1 MKSHKDQFIILV
13 MLLCVNL
20 ISCSLYGQ
28 SEPTAEIS
36 GKITSVS
43 NEPLPYANLVVFNVL
58 DSSMVKGAMSNDLG
72 SFLIEKVP
80 VGKYYVSASILGFK
94 TYESEMFEIVSD
106 EKKDLGTIL
115 LEEEKFQ
122 LEGVT
127 VTSKKPLIQNKVDR
141 VVLNIENSILATG
154 NTTMDILQKAPGVT
168 VDNGIINLIGKSNV
182 LILIN
187 GRQTYLSQDQLEN
200 LLSSTQSSAIESIE
214 IMTNPPA
221 KYDASGNAGII
232 NIKMKKNKD
241 AGTNLTVNVSEAQG
255 IYRTTNGGMA
265 LNHKNKVL
273 NIFAT
278 YDYSDKEDFQTIA
291 IDRSTSFPGQTTFFN
306 SSSFEKRRF
315 RNHNFKVGADVN
327 LTPKSTLGFIISGNF
342 RAGDSELNGR
352 TDIGSLRNRID
363 STVVG
368 STVGEYPARYLNY
381 NANYNVQLDT
391 LGTNLTFSYDYSNSR
406 REESF
411 DFRNRFLDPNE
422 NENRPDDNFRN
433 LTPQDANINV
443 GKVDFTHPFNENS
456 KLEAGL
462 KFSSVETDN
471 VLQFD
476 RLQDNGDYVNDER
489 RSNQFVYNEKIG
501 AAYVSYN
508 IQMGTYNVQ
517 AGLRAERTASTGN
530 SITDESVVDR
540 TYTDLFPT
548 LFVQKEINDSN
559 IINASYGRRIDRPNY
574 SSLNPFVYF
583 IDQYTFSFGNPFLK
597 PQYTDS
603 YGIGYLLKNKY
614 KFDLGYSDTKD
625 AIAYIIFTDPET
637 QAISQ
642 TDANLSGFTSYSLNV
657 NAPIKVNNWWSTY
670 NNVSVYYNQYKSNE
684 IEVAPV
690 QLERLAWQLSTNHT
704 FTIDDRSSA
713 ELSAKYLSPSIYGV
727 FNIRSRYT
735 VDLGVSRE
743 FFDGKMN
750 VKLAVS
756 DILDTWGLRT
766 IFSNLPSSSYDIDT
780 DYDSTVARLS
790 ITYKFG
796 NIKLKST
803 DKKGGAEEEKNRLQ

>member
-1 MKSHKDQFIILV
+1 MKLYKSPLILLLFISV
-13 MLLCVNL
+13 AF
-20 ISCSLYGQ
+20 ISLPLQ
-28 SEPTAEIS
+28 AQAERTAEIS
-36 GKITSVS
+36 GSITSVL
-43 NEPLPYANLVVFNVL
+43 NDPLPYANLVVFKVS
-58 DSSMVKGAMSNDLG
+58 DSSMVKGAMSDDLG

-80 VGKYYVSASILGFK
+80 IGKYYVSVSILGFK

-106 EKKDLGTIL
+106 EKRALGTIR
-115 LEEEKFQ
+115 LEEENFELQ
-122 LEGVT
+122 GVT

-154 NTTMDILQKAPGVT
+154 NTAMDILQKAPGVT
-168 VDNGIINLIGKSNV
+168 VDNGIISLIGKSNV

-187 GRQTYLSQDQLEN
+187 GKQTYLSQDQLEN

-214 IMTNPPA
+214 IMTNPSA

-241 AGTNLTVNVSEAQG
+241 AGTNLTVNVSDGQG
-255 IYRTTNGGMA
+255 KYRTTNGGIA

-273 NIFAT
+273 NIFAN

-291 IDRSTSFPGQTTFFN
+291 IDRSTSFSGQTTFFN

-315 RNHNFKVGADVN
+315 RNHNFKVGADVD

-342 RAGDSELNGR
+342 RYGDSELNGR
-352 TDIGSLRNRID
+352 TDIGARQNIID
-363 STVVG
+363 STVTG
-368 STVGEYPARYLNY
+368 TTVGEYPAKYLNY
-381 NANYNVQLDT
+381 NATYNVQLDT
-391 LGTNLTFSYDYSNSR
+391 VGTDLTFSYDYSDSR
-406 REESF
+406 RNESF
-411 DFRNRFLDPNE
+411 DFRNRFLDQNQNE
-422 NENRPDDNFRN
+422 YRPDDNFRN
-433 LTPQDANINV
+433 LTPQDADIYV
-443 GKVDFTHPFNENS
+443 GKVDFTHPFNETS

-476 RLQDNGDYVNDER
+476 RLQDNGSYVNDER
-489 RSNQFVYNEKIG
+489 RSNQFIYEEKIG
-501 AAYVSYN
+501 AAYVNYN
-508 IQMGTYNVQ
+508 IQLGSYDIQ

-530 SITDESVVDR
+530 SITDENVVDR
-540 TYTDLFPT
+540 TYMDLFPT
-548 LFVQKEINDSN
+548 LFVQKKINDSN

-597 PQYTDS
+597 PQYSDS
-603 YGIGYLLKNKY
+603 YSIGYLLKNKY
-614 KFDLGYSDTKD
+614 KFDLGYSNTKD
-625 AIAYIIFTDPET
+625 AIAYIIVTDPET
-637 QAISQ
+637 QSISQ
-642 TDANLSGFTSYSLNV
+642 TDANLNGFSSYSLNV

-670 NNVSVYYNQYKSNE
+670 NNVSVYYNQYRSNE
-684 IEVAPV
+684 IEGAPL
-690 QLERLAWQLSTNHT
+690 QLEKLAWQASTNHT

-713 ELSAKYLSPSIYGV
+713 ELSATYLSPSVYGV
-727 FNIRSRYT
+727 FSLKSRYT
-735 VDLGVSRE
+735 VDLGVSKE

-756 DILDTWGLRT
+756 DIFDTWGKRT
-766 IFSNLPSSSYDIDT
+766 IFSISPSSSYNIDT
-780 DYDSTVARLS
+780 DFDSTVARLS
-790 ITYKFG
+790 VSYKFG
-796 NIKLKST
+796 NIKLKAT